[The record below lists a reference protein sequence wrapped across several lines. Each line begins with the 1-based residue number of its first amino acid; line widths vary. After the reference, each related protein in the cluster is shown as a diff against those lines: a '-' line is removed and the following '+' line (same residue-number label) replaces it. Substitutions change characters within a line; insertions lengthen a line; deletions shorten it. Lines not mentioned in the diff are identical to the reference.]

1 LSNINFKIPIGFFQ
15 NARTAKGIEIA
26 EKRPEIILNFP
37 AGAHLLQNIYTQNQT
52 MKIQGRRKMDKT
64 LENLKNAFAGESQAN
79 RRYLAF
85 AQKADEEG
93 HLQIAKLFRAAA
105 EAETVHAMNHVRVM
119 GEVKSTAEN
128 LDAAIVGETFEFKQ
142 MYPEYLKTARD
153 ARNDQAAWSF
163 NVANQVEQIHA
174 GLFTKASNMLKTS
187 KEPSKAE
194 YYVCSVCGNTVENEP
209 PEKCPICGNP
219 KSKFFRVT

>member
-1 LSNINFKIPIGFFQ
+1 
-15 NARTAKGIEIA
+15 
-26 EKRPEIILNFP
+26 
-37 AGAHLLQNIYTQNQT
+37 
-52 MKIQGRRKMDKT
+52 MDKT
-64 LENLKNAFAGESQAN
+64 SENLKNAFAGESQAN

-93 HLQIAKLFRAAA
+93 HPLVARLFRAAA

-153 ARNDQAAWSF
+153 AKNNQAAWSF

-174 GLFTKASNMLKTS
+174 DLFTKASKMLRTG
-187 KEPSKAE
+187 KELPKAE

-209 PEKCPICGNP
+209 PEKCPVCGNP
-219 KSKFFRVT
+219 KSKFFRVA